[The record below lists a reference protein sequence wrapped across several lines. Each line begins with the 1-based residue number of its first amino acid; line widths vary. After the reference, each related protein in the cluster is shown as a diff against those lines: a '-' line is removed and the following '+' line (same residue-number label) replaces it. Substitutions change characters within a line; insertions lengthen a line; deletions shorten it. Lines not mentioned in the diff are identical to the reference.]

1 MIFGSY
7 FRNLTTLQYSIPED
21 SDIVN
26 LSRNQIEV
34 VPCNLAWPLS
44 VIDIDLSR
52 NKITRLESCAFQQ
65 FTLLEALNLSHN
77 MLEFINPNLF
87 DNLTNLNSLDV
98 SHNRLKIIDQ
108 WFLKET
114 NNLMRLN
121 LGHNPLGKYYLLL
134 IFKEIIELTKIIF
147 FFR

>member
-1 MIFGSY
+1 MASYSEIKGLCLIFGSY

-26 LSRNQIEV
+26 LSRNHIEV

-77 MLEFINPNLF
+77 ILEFINPNLF

-121 LGHNPLGKYYLLL
+121 LGHNPLGKY
-134 IFKEIIELTKIIF
+134 
-147 FFR
+147 

>member
-1 MIFGSY
+1 
-7 FRNLTTLQYSIPED
+7 
-21 SDIVN
+21 
-26 LSRNQIEV
+26 
-34 VPCNLAWPLS
+34 
-44 VIDIDLSR
+44 
-52 NKITRLESCAFQQ
+52 
-65 FTLLEALNLSHN
+65 

-121 LGHNPLGKYYLLL
+121 LGHNPLGKYLLLLLL
-134 IFKEIIELTKIIF
+134 IF
-147 FFR
+147 

>member
-1 MIFGSY
+1 MISINPPKKIFDSY
-7 FRNLTTLQYSIPED
+7 CRNLTKLYYSVPED
-21 SDIVN
+21 TDIVTF
-26 LSRNQIEV
+26 SRNHIEE
-34 VPCNLAWPLS
+34 VPCDLPWPLS

-65 FTLLEALNLSHN
+65 FTLLESLNLSYN
-77 MLEFINPNLF
+77 MVEFIDVNLF

-98 SHNRLKIIDQ
+98 SHNRLKMIDQ
-108 WFLKET
+108 WFQET

-134 IFKEIIELTKIIF
+134 Y
-147 FFR
+147 

>member
-1 MIFGSY
+1 MNSKNPPKKLLDSY
-7 FRNLTTLQYSIPED
+7 CRNLTKLYYSVPED
-21 SDIVN
+21 TDIVN
-26 LSRNQIEV
+26 FSRNHIEE
-34 VPCNLAWPLS
+34 VPCDLAWPLS

-121 LGHNPLGKYYLLL
+121 LGHNPLGQL
-134 IFKEIIELTKIIF
+134 
-147 FFR
+147 

>member
-1 MIFGSY
+1 
-7 FRNLTTLQYSIPED
+7 
-21 SDIVN
+21 
-26 LSRNQIEV
+26 
-34 VPCNLAWPLS
+34 
-44 VIDIDLSR
+44 
-52 NKITRLESCAFQQ
+52 
-65 FTLLEALNLSHN
+65 

-121 LGHNPLGKYYLLL
+121 LGHNPLGKYY
-134 IFKEIIELTKIIF
+134 
-147 FFR
+147 